1 MIPLGIYAGNPE
13 VADMGITEALG
24 IAVVGIGVVLLILAL
39 LALFIKVLS
48 AVIGAFSKKPA
59 EAPAPAA
66 PAAPV
71 AAAAPAGVPLPATQS
86 EGKLDLVNV
95 DEPTA
100 ACIMAIVSNESGIP
114 LNRLAF
120 KSIRLME
127 DK

>member
-1 MIPLGIYAGNPE
+1 MIPLGIYAGNPD
-13 VADMGITEALG
+13 VADMSITEALG